1 MTDKQ
6 LPHKPQ
12 GDADLLDDLTVAE
25 LRIAN
30 TKLKADAVE
39 AITAPTQ
46 HRWDALALVL
56 WLWHKRSDHAGR
68 PDRLAG
74 AHRRPAGRPYPA
86 RDDDDDQADD
96 DRERRR
102 RSPWTLRRP
111 LGSAGGPRL
120 GCRPDHPAR
129 RHGRRIRAMCQVLL
143 DELEA
148 R

>member
-56 WLWHKRSDHAGR
+56 WLWHKRSDHQADLTAWQALTAGE
-68 PDRLAG
+68 LAG
-74 AHRRPAGRPYPA
+74 HIPHG
-86 RDDDDDQADD
+86 DDDDDQADD
-96 DRERRR
+96 DAAAVIAAD
-102 RSPWTLRRP
+102 PT
-111 LGSAGGPRL
+111 A
-120 GCRPDHPAR
+120 PA
-129 RHGRRIRAMCQVLL
+129 Q
-143 DELEA
+143 
-148 R
+148 